1 MGFMDKISGF
11 GLNDNTLGNK
21 VFEWYPAV
29 HQGRYTPLKKILASD
44 RLGSFRGQNGHTLLT
59 HNAVAAI
66 IGLPG
71 GMTDQ
76 RPGPD
81 QATKQYTDHSWWH
94 VTDFQDMDEPRLHDL
109 REPDEKSIRRANQ
122 RKQAEYISERR
133 KRGRERGEERATQ
146 AAEGDTEES
155 EFWSKTP
162 ET

>member
-1 MGFMDKISGF
+1 MTGTQGGGFVYCCGWAYLEHFQWHSR
-11 GLNDNTLGNK
+11 T
-21 VFEWYPAV
+21 V
-29 HQGRYTPLKKILASD
+29 
-44 RLGSFRGQNGHTLLT
+44 TLLT
-59 HNAVAAI
+59 HNTVAAV

-71 GMTDQ
+71 AMTDQ

-81 QATKQYTDHSWWH
+81 QAKKQYTDHSWWH
-94 VTDFQDMDEPRLHDL
+94 VTDFQDIDELRPHDL